1 MINFLISGLDSGISF
16 VSVIFISFSLPGDF
30 VLRRPL
36 TSGVTS
42 DVSLTRVH
50 ETVDV
55 LMSTWLSESEPATV
69 CDSQRRND

>member
-42 DVSLTRVH
+42 DVRARVH

-55 LMSTWLSESEPATV
+55 LMSTWLSELEPATV
-69 CDSQRRND
+69 CDSLRRNE